1 MFIGHYSIAFLLKK
15 YDKKLNLGFLFIAA
29 QLLDFAGF
37 FFVIFGIEHMRFVPG
52 FTETNSL
59 EVLFAPY
66 SHSPLAAGIWA
77 IGTYLVV
84 RYLFLK
90 NSDESEVNKSK
101 TALALGIAVFVHI
114 LLDLL
119 VHVEE
124 LTLIPGT
131 DYKVKGLG
139 LWDYLFIGLALE
151 LSVLLIGCFF
161 YFKSTTSEDNF
172 ISKYGML
179 LFTIFLVFLAILTP
193 FLPDQTDM
201 ISFLIF
207 GLIIFTLF
215 SLIAF
220 WLDRKR
226 IPVDMVNS

>member
-1 MFIGHYSIAFLLKK
+1 MFIGHYCIAFALKK

-29 QLLDFAGF
+29 QLLDFAF
-37 FFVIFGIEHMRFVPG
+37 FFFAIFGIEHMRFVPG
-52 FTETNSL
+52 FTETSSL
-59 EVLFAPY
+59 EVYFAPY
-66 SHSPLAAGIWA
+66 SHSLLAAGIWA

-119 VHVEE
+119 VHAVEF
-124 LTLIPGT
+124 TLIPGT

-139 LWDYLFIGLALE
+139 LWDYLFIGMALE
-151 LSVLLIGCFF
+151 ISVLLIGCFF

-172 ISKYGML
+172 VSKYGML
-179 LFTIFLVFLAILTP
+179 LFIIYLVFMAILAP
-193 FLPDQTDM
+193 FLPDPIDT
-201 ISFLIF
+201 ITFSIT
-207 GLIIFTLF
+207 GLTFFTLF

-226 IPVDMVNS
+226 NPVDVEIS